1 MPNLVAIDVSVTD
14 GRVRLAFS
22 DRAVATAY
30 AAYLRAQDL
39 RPPHHQ
45 AIPGYRRAPHLHST
59 AKLVT
64 LSLPEFITWYV
75 LCCLSFPCLK
85 EGDGKGGLCHVAVAQ
100 DRQTNP

>member
-14 GRVRLAFS
+14 GRIRLAFS

-45 AIPGYRRAPHLHST
+45 AIPSYVRAPQLHATTKEVS
-59 AKLVT
+59 
-64 LSLPEFITWYV
+64 LSLPAFITW
-75 LCCLSFPCLK
+75 
-85 EGDGKGGLCHVAVAQ
+85 
-100 DRQTNP
+100 

>member
-75 LCCLSFPCLK
+75 LKRRGGCVTLCCTTPQLHPSREC
-85 EGDGKGGLCHVAVAQ
+85 GK
-100 DRQTNP
+100 